1 MRKKTSQELTVIFNI
16 PQLLIVYQSLQ
27 NATETQPTQEMSDS
41 KFIAQKNGDLYE
53 YAAMIIKKM
62 YIHEKWALKYTT

>member
-1 MRKKTSQELTVIFNI
+1 
-16 PQLLIVYQSLQ
+16 
-27 NATETQPTQEMSDS
+27 MSDS

-62 YIHEKWALKYTT
+62 YIHEKWALKYTTWGIFLSMYGSKSTKYTNSSRAKM